1 MIASKR
7 AAARPQDLAVLGI
20 RMYDG
25 SVTIHRA
32 GLLLLGAVLCLAQE
46 AWQTATTLPG
56 VDLSGLSPSAQKAA
70 LAILRSEGCSCGC
83 NQKIA
88 ECRMKDQSC
97 ATSRRLAGFVIQ
109 ELHAGK
115 TAEVARTDLHKFAAE
130 PPPVLEKPVKL
141 SIAGD
146 PLKGPSDAKVTV
158 VEFSDFQ
165 CPYCAIAVGEA
176 NKLLQ
181 KFPKDVRLVF
191 KQFPL
196 DIHSQAAMAAEAA
209 LAAQGQGK
217 FWEMHDKLYA
227 NYRQISAARILVW
240 AQEIGLDMNRFRSD
254 LTSRKYAARV
264 MAEEKEGEDAGVDG
278 TPTFFFDGKKFN
290 GVFDLETVAPLVA
303 EELKR

>member
-1 MIASKR
+1 V
-7 AAARPQDLAVLGI
+7 VLG
-20 RMYDG
+20 RYRTAHAVSGYDG
-25 SVTIHRA
+25 SVTVKRG
-32 GLLLLGAVLCLAQE
+32 GLLLLLAVLCFAEE
-46 AWQTATTLPG
+46 AWQTAATLPG
-56 VDLSGLSPSAQKAA
+56 VDLSGLSPAAQKAA

-83 NQKIA
+83 GQKIA

-97 ATSRRLAGFVIQ
+97 GTSRRLAGFVIQ
-109 ELHAGK
+109 ELNAGK
-115 TAEVARTDLHKFAAE
+115 SPEVARTDLHKFAAE

-146 PLKGPSDAKVTV
+146 PMKGPADAKVTV

-209 LAAQGQGK
+209 LAAQAQGK
-217 FWEMHDKLYA
+217 FWELHDRMYA
-227 NYRQISAARILVW
+227 NYRAISATRILAW
-240 AQEIGLDMNRFRSD
+240 AQEIGLDMNRFRAD

-264 MAEEKEGEDAGVDG
+264 AAEEQEGENAGVEG
-278 TPTFFFDGKKFN
+278 TPTFFLNGKRFN

-303 EELKR
+303 EELKH

>member
-1 MIASKR
+1 
-7 AAARPQDLAVLGI
+7 
-20 RMYDG
+20 MYDRN
-25 SVTIHRA
+25 VTVKRA
-32 GLLLLGAVLCLAQE
+32 GLLLLLAVLCFAEE
-46 AWQTATTLPG
+46 AWQTAATLPG
-56 VDLSGLSPSAQKAA
+56 VDLSGLSPAAQKAA
-70 LAILRSEGCSCGC
+70 LAILRSEGCNCGC

-97 ATSRRLAGFVIQ
+97 GTSRRLAGFVIQ
-109 ELHAGK
+109 ELNAGK
-115 TAEVARTDLHKFAAE
+115 SAEVARADLHKFAAE

-146 PLKGPSDAKVTV
+146 PMKGPADARVTV

-209 LAAQGQGK
+209 LAAQAQGK
-217 FWEMHDKLYA
+217 FWELHDRMYA
-227 NYRQISAARILVW
+227 NYRAISAPRILAW
-240 AQEIGLDMNRFRSD
+240 GQEIGLDMNRFRAD
-254 LTSRKYAARV
+254 LTGRKYAARV
-264 MAEEKEGEDAGVDG
+264 AAEEQEGEKAGVEG
-278 TPTFFFDGKKFN
+278 TPTFFLNGKRFN

-303 EELKR
+303 EELKH